1 MARLV
6 IDTSVLIS
14 IAKQQIDI
22 EKVVSPSDDLLLPT
36 VVIAEFLTGIELMK
50 SAKSKI
56 SQMQFL
62 MQFKSLAEVLE
73 FTEIEAKAFAVLEA
87 SAVQAGTP
95 MSEFDLVIAAH
106 ATVESA
112 LLVTSDKKARFSDLP
127 GVIAREI

>member
-14 IAKQQIDI
+14 IAKHQIEI

-73 FTEIEAKAFAVLEA
+73 FTEIEAKAFA

-95 MSEFDLVIAAH
+95 MSEFDLVVAAH

>member
-14 IAKQQIDI
+14 IARQQIDI

-56 SQMQFL
+56 RQIQFL
-62 MQFKSLAEVLE
+62 THFKALAEVLE
-73 FTEIEAKAFAVLEA
+73 FTESEARAFAVLEA
-87 SAVQAGTP
+87 SAVRAGTP
-95 MSEFDLVIAAH
+95 ISEFDLVIAAH

-112 LLVTSDKKARFSDLP
+112 LLLTSDKKSRFAELP
-127 GVIAREI
+127 GVIARVV